1 MTSTAAPV
9 RPGPAVAVAEPTTRV
24 LLVDD
29 RPLVRVGLMSILE
42 GSRAEVRAVGS
53 LTDALTAVAAAPAGG
68 YRTIVVAA
76 HLIDATTWCRL
87 ADAAPG
93 VALVAL
99 GGDRRT
105 DPACARFAPLPENAA
120 SPAIRAALTATA
132 RSSCPSRRGCALRD
146 ETTDCTPQELRILR
160 LIGDGLSNREIAARL
175 GIAEKTV
182 KNYITGLFAKL
193 GVSRRTHAA
202 AIAWRLHGIGTAPA
216 APPPA

>member
-9 RPGPAVAVAEPTTRV
+9 RPGPVVAVAEPTFRV

-29 RPLVRVGLMSILE
+29 RPLMRAGLTSILE
-42 GSRAEVRAVGS
+42 GSRADVRAVDS
-53 LTDALTAVAAAPAGG
+53 LPDALATVAAAPAAAF
-68 YRTIVVAA
+68 RTIVVAA

-87 ADAAPG
+87 ANAAPG

-105 DPACARFAPLPENAA
+105 DPACARFAQLPENAA
-120 SPAIRAALTATA
+120 STAVRAAVAATA
-132 RSSCPSRRGCALRD
+132 GSACPSRHRCDPGD
-146 ETTDCTPQELRILR
+146 GTSTCTPQELRILR
-160 LIGDGLSNREIAARL
+160 LIGDGLSNREIADRL

-202 AIAWRLHGIGTAPA
+202 AIAWRLHGGTTASGA
-216 APPPA
+216 RLSA